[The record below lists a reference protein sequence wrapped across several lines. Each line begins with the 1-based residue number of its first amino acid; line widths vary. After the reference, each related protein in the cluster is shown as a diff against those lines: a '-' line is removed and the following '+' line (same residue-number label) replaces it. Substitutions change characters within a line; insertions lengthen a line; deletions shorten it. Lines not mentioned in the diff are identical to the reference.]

1 MPEDAKPTSLAADS
15 TLSGYLQQL
24 ADQLR
29 ETLAA
34 GANPC
39 VIFTQFA
46 GSAYTRPE
54 SAEVASRTLLDLFH
68 AHPETLASCTRVVD
82 LAAELASGSSLLAQK
97 VCALWDS
104 PKEEHK
110 LTRLADELCN
120 ASERFRTQSA
130 AAFTLELARRL
141 SLSRPTYAGRLI
153 EHATNCEDQ
162 ALAEVAKTW
171 LKAGEFLRTQ
181 SEAVRFFWQNHMR
194 KPEDGKDLKRMSA
207 RIALDAV
214 RRAPVEAPICAVF
227 RDSVPVEVWEAP
239 GEPISAPK
247 VTEVSITATAP
258 APKIAATP
266 VKAATPQPKPVA
278 AKQLV
283 TTRISLRPAYRHSP
297 EAAAGPK
304 PWYLSIWSHPSMAVV
319 AVFALGGSLIWALS
333 GSRRPDTDAAKAAL
347 LKIQVPVAP
356 SMAEVQ
362 PSEPQSTPP
371 KLPAFKSPVR
381 LVASSAPTP
390 PAVEPQTTS
399 PVASPKPVAPPVKY
413 APPAISIGSVETITV
428 PPALSYSSL
437 AFPQTSATSRTRS
450 PLKLPENTT
459 ASVRPPALAQSE
471 TPIASAPPEP
481 TQIQEVIA
489 KPMSLTDYDR
499 WVMHQT
505 FDLWERYPELRDMQQ
520 AVVKGNWTNA
530 IMKVGSSR
538 HITDDRERY
547 IAVLRWLVIDP
558 PLGDDTRRIIFEKWA
573 AESEPEECITLWEK
587 MVELKSSALPD
598 IAQAAR
604 RLLVRS
610 PVQLTT
616 QQQERLHRLTV
627 AKP

>member
-1 MPEDAKPTSLAADS
+1 MPEDAKPTTSAVDS
-15 TLSGYLQQL
+15 PLSGYLQQL

-29 ETLAA
+29 ETLTA

-54 SAEVASRTLLDLFH
+54 SAEVASRALLDIFQ

-82 LAAELASGSSLLAQK
+82 LAAELAAGSSLLAQK
-97 VCALWDS
+97 VCSLWDS

-120 ASERFRTQSA
+120 ASERFRTQTA

-141 SLSRPTYAGRLI
+141 SLSRPTYAARLI

-214 RRAPVEAPICAVF
+214 RRAPVDAPICAVF
-227 RDSVPVEVWEAP
+227 RDSVPVEIWEAP
-239 GEPISAPK
+239 SEPIAAPK
-247 VTEVSITATAP
+247 VTEVSIAP
-258 APKIAATP
+258 TTMAPKIAATP
-266 VKAATPQPKPVA
+266 IKAAAPQPKPAA
-278 AKQLV
+278 AKQLI
-283 TTRISLRPAYRHSP
+283 TTRVSLRPAYRHSP
-297 EAAAGPK
+297 EAAADLK

-333 GSRRPDTDAAKAAL
+333 GSSKPDTDAAKAAL
-347 LKIQVPVAP
+347 LKIQVPVTP
-356 SMAEVQ
+356 PMAEAQ
-362 PSEPQSTPP
+362 PFKPQATPP

-381 LVASSAPTP
+381 LVASSTPTP
-390 PAVEPQTTS
+390 PVAEPKK
-399 PVASPKPVAPPVKY
+399 PASIVSTKPIAPPVKPT
-413 APPAISIGSVETITV
+413 PPTISIGSVETITV
-428 PPALSYSSL
+428 PPALSFSSL
-437 AFPQTSATSRTRS
+437 TFPHTSANRPHS
-450 PLKLPENTT
+450 PLRLPEATT
-459 ASVRPPALAQSE
+459 ASFRPPALVHSA
-471 TPIASAPPEP
+471 TPIASAPPAP
-481 TQIQEVIA
+481 TPPEEVIA

-499 WVMHQT
+499 WVMQQT
-505 FDLWERYPELRDMQQ
+505 FDLWQLYPELRDMQQ
-520 AVVKGNWTNA
+520 AVVKGNWTST

-538 HITDDRERY
+538 HITDDHERY
-547 IAVLRWLVIDP
+547 MAVLRWLVIDP

-573 AESEPEECITLWEK
+573 TESEPEECIVLWEK
-587 MVELKSSALPD
+587 MVELKSTALPD

-604 RLLVRS
+604 QLLVHS
-610 PVQLTT
+610 PIQLTT
-616 QQQERLHRLTV
+616 HQQERLHRLTT